1 MSATGSGIP
10 ANREA
15 LVAGGPA
22 PLRELVLGIVEAG
35 VRAADPEA
43 AVRAAVSLGEGGAVI
58 VDGVS
63 HVPGPG
69 GRVLVLGA
77 GKASARIATTLEQ
90 LLGDV
95 IAGGVVVAPE
105 GHAASLDRIEL
116 LVSRPPA
123 ADRGQLPCGAA
134 ADAAGRD
141 RRARGRGAGV
151 LHRRQLGAGLP
162 AGRRRQLRGEARAA
176 PAAAGIGRRHPRD
189 QRRAKARVRA
199 EGRPA
204 RRRDGRCQ
212 RRQPDRVRRGR
223 RPAGRDHRPHG
234 HRHHHRR
241 AGDRGAARVRS
252 LGCRCALDPAAP
264 DRDRERRRPAARR
277 PVDPEPGAGHR
288 RRRGQRDGAAGRPSW
303 A

>member
-63 HVPGPG
+63 HMPGPG

-95 IAGGVVVAPE
+95 IAGGVVVHPT
-105 GHAASLDRIEL
+105 GTPRRSTG
-116 LVSRPPA
+116 SSCCRPGT
-123 ADRGQLPCGAA
+123 RC
-134 ADAAGRD
+134 
-141 RRARGRGAGV
+141 
-151 LHRRQLGAGLP
+151 
-162 AGRRRQLRGEARAA
+162 
-176 PAAAGIGRRHPRD
+176 
-189 QRRAKARVRA
+189 
-199 EGRPA
+199 RP
-204 RRRDGRCQ
+204 
-212 RRQPDRVRRGR
+212 
-223 RPAGRDHRPHG
+223 
-234 HRHHHRR
+234 
-241 AGDRGAARVRS
+241 
-252 LGCRCALDPAAP
+252 
-264 DRDRERRRPAARR
+264 RPAAVRR
-277 PVDPEPGAGHR
+277 SG
-288 RRRGQRDGAAGRPSW
+288 
-303 A
+303 